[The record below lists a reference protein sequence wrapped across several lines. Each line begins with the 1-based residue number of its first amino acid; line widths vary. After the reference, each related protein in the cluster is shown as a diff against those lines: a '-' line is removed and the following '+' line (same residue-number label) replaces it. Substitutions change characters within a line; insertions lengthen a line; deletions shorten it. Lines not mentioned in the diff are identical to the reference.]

1 MASIVKR
8 KSKYSVVYT
17 YTDDNGDKKQ
27 KWETFDSMA
36 AAKKRKTQIEFEQD
50 NNTFIVPTAKTLDDL
65 MEEYMSIYGVNTWA
79 MSTYDSNKSLYY
91 NYIKPMIG
99 DLKLSDITTRTM
111 NKFYQD
117 LLKVK
122 AISTHNR
129 KAKTEYVTPSRVKE
143 AHKLLHSAFNQ
154 ALKWELISKNP
165 TENAIVPKAEHKP
178 REIWD
183 VPTLRKALDACDDEI
198 LYLAINLAFSCCLR
212 MGEML
217 ALTWDCINISSES
230 INNGTAY
237 IFIDKELQRA
247 NRDALNKLSDKDVIF
262 KFPPALKCT
271 NTALILKKPKT
282 KTSVRKVFLPK
293 TVANLLQQRY
303 NEIQELKELFGDEYI
318 DYNLVF
324 ASTCGRPIEG
334 QVINRAFQK
343 LIDDN
348 KLPDVVFHSLRH
360 SSVTYKLKLNGGDIK
375 SVQGDSGHAQAKM
388 VTDTYS
394 HILDDDRCI
403 NAQRMEN
410 AFYNNS
416 EDKMQSN
423 QSSENSEDT
432 ELIKKILANPQM
444 MALIKGIADTI

>member
-17 YTDDNGDKKQ
+17 YIDDNGDKKQ

-36 AAKKRKTQIEFEQD
+36 AAKKRKTQIEFEQN

-65 MEEYMSIYGVNTWA
+65 MEEYMSVYGVNTWA

-99 DLKLSDITTRTM
+99 NLKLSDITTRTM

-122 AISTHNR
+122 AISTNNR
-129 KAKTEYVTPSRVKE
+129 KAKTKFVTPSRVKE
-143 AHKLLHSAFNQ
+143 THKLLHSAFNQ

-165 TENAIVPKAEHKP
+165 TDNAVVPKAEHKP

-217 ALTWDCINISSES
+217 ALTWDCIDITPES

-271 NTALILKKPKT
+271 NTALLLKKPKT

-293 TVANLLQQRY
+293 TVANLLQKRY

-348 KLPDVVFHSLRH
+348 NLPDVVFHSLRH

-410 AFYNNS
+410 AFYNSS
-416 EDKMQSN
+416 ENENPNN
-423 QSSENSEDT
+423 QISENSEDA
-432 ELIKKILANPQM
+432 ELIKKILSNPQM
-444 MALIKGIADTI
+444 MALIKGIANSI